1 MEDEEEFELFIQRLN
16 EKNLKRLEQ
25 EEEIKQEVHVSP
37 VKHNRNIAVLD
48 QSSIHHDISQ
58 MTPYEENQQ
67 HPPPKFSIRIKEQSA
82 LEYGASA
89 LDEEVESIMSSA
101 KKLPPTE

>member
-1 MEDEEEFELFIQRLN
+1 
-16 EKNLKRLEQ
+16 
-25 EEEIKQEVHVSP
+25 
-37 VKHNRNIAVLD
+37 
-48 QSSIHHDISQ
+48 
-58 MTPYEENQQ
+58 
-67 HPPPKFSIRIKEQSA
+67 